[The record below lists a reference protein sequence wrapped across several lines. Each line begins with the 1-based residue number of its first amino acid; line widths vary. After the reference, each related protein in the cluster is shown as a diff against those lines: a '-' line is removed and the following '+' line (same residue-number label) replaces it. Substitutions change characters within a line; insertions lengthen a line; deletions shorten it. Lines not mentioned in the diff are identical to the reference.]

1 VISDRGYQVAV
12 VGASSLL
19 GKELITVLRERK
31 FPISQLVRIDT
42 ETEEPEIPI
51 LDLEGG
57 TGDISP
63 QEDMNQSEPDLA
75 FLAAHA
81 RSEDTLPAF
90 MRQENGRCV
99 VVDLRDEAVATR
111 ARMAREPQG
120 WSLSAPFL
128 DREFSI
134 PGAPLESR
142 RIVSAHP
149 PTIVQGGVLLRLST
163 QLSIEGAVAQV
174 FAPVSEIGAK
184 AIEELQSQIVNLL
197 SFHKIPEAVFGG
209 QLAFNVL
216 PRLGRSRR
224 GNTQSY
230 RDELIDLESRVRSQL
245 EVYLAG
251 RLPMPALRLVQA
263 PVFYSLAV
271 SLYVETASPV
281 TPEVVAQTLAGGRV
295 RVAKFSD
302 QAPSQVLVTGSSEV
316 VVDAITADGGHPNGI
331 WIWATADNIRLATVN
346 AVEIAERVTGAVA
359 ARPDGV
365 PSSA

>member
-51 LDLEGG
+51 LDLDGG
-57 TGDISP
+57 IGDLSP
-63 QEDMNQSEPDLA
+63 REDVNPSEPDLA
-75 FLAAHA
+75 FLVGQV
-81 RSEDTLPAF
+81 RGEDALPAF
-90 MRQENGRCV
+90 IQQDNSRCV
-99 VVDLRDEAVATR
+99 VVDLRDEAAATR
-111 ARMAREPQG
+111 ARMGREPEG

-149 PTIVQGGVLLRLST
+149 ATIILGGVLLRLSKRV
-163 QLSIEGAVAQV
+163 SIEGAVAHV

-184 AIEELQSQIVNLL
+184 AIEELQRQTVNLL
-197 SFHKIPEAVFGG
+197 GFHKIPEAVFGG

-224 GNTQSY
+224 GNAQNY

-245 EVYLAG
+245 QVYLAG

-281 TPEVVAQTLAGGRV
+281 TPEVLAQTLAGERV
-295 RVAKFSD
+295 RVAKLSE
-302 QAPSQVLVTGSSEV
+302 QAPSPVLVTGSNEV
-316 VVDAITADGGHPNGI
+316 VVDAITVDGGRPNGI
-331 WIWATADNIRLATVN
+331 WIWATADNMRLATVN
-346 AVEIAERVTGAVA
+346 AVEIAEWVTGAVA

-365 PSSA
+365 PSHP